1 MSTMISR
8 ALVEKYRERQL
19 LRRILEKRKF
29 KNFSVEDVEYLIRL
43 LGDFQNLSRKVN
55 ANNV

>member
-1 MSTMISR
+1 MSAMISR

-29 KNFSVEDVEYLIRL
+29 KNLSVDDVQYLIRV
-43 LGDFQNLSRKVN
+43 LGDFQNLSRKVD
-55 ANNV
+55 ANNM